1 MTKHNPD
8 EIVKC
13 HLSLEDASKV
23 SVAGVLDE
31 DVLGMHGARVRP
43 KKIGKPKVKAVAA
56 VARKTELG
64 KAMSELYD
72 IEGCVE
78 SEKRLKID
86 LDVDLY
92 QMEKV

>member
-1 MTKHNPD
+1 LTKQNPE

-13 HLSLEDASKV
+13 HLSIEDASKV
-23 SVAGVLDE
+23 SVTGVLDD
-31 DVLGMHGARVRP
+31 DVLGMHGAQIRP
-43 KKIGKPKVKAVAA
+43 KKISKPKVKPVAA
-56 VARKTELG
+56 MRQSELG

-72 IEGCVE
+72 IEGSVE
-78 SEKRLKID
+78 LEKRLKID

>member
-1 MTKHNPD
+1 LTKQNPD

-23 SVAGVLDE
+23 SVTGVLDAE
-31 DVLGMHGARVRP
+31 VLGMHGAQIRP
-43 KKIGKPKVKAVAA
+43 KKIGKPKVKPVAA
-56 VARKTELG
+56 MRQSELG

-72 IEGCVE
+72 IEGSVE
-78 SEKRLKID
+78 SEKRLKIE

>member
-1 MTKHNPD
+1 MTKQNPD

-23 SVAGVLDE
+23 SVTGVLDDE
-31 DVLGMHGARVRP
+31 NVLGMHGARVRP
-43 KKIGKPKVKAVAA
+43 KKIGKPKVNAVAA
-56 VARKTELG
+56 VRQSELG

-72 IEGCVE
+72 IEGSVE
-78 SEKRLKID
+78 PEKRLKID
-86 LDVDLY
+86 LDLDLY

>member
-1 MTKHNPD
+1 LTKQNPE

-13 HLSLEDASKV
+13 HLSLDDASKV
-23 SVAGVLDE
+23 SVTGVLDDE
-31 DVLGMHGARVRP
+31 VLGLHGARVRP
-43 KKIGKPKVKAVAA
+43 KKIGKPKVNAVAA
-56 VARKTELG
+56 VRQTELG

-86 LDVDLY
+86 LDLDLY

>member
-1 MTKHNPD
+1 
-8 EIVKC
+8 
-13 HLSLEDASKV
+13 
-23 SVAGVLDE
+23 
-31 DVLGMHGARVRP
+31 
-43 KKIGKPKVKAVAA
+43 
-56 VARKTELG
+56 LG

-72 IEGCVE
+72 IEGSVE

>member
-1 MTKHNPD
+1 LTKQNPD

-23 SVAGVLDE
+23 SVTGVLDDE
-31 DVLGMHGARVRP
+31 VLGMHGARVRP
-43 KKIGKPKVKAVAA
+43 KKLGKPKVKAVAA
-56 VARKTELG
+56 MRQSELG
-64 KAMSELYD
+64 KVMSELYD

-78 SEKRLKID
+78 PEKRLKID

>member
-1 MTKHNPD
+1 LTKQNPD

-23 SVAGVLDE
+23 SVTGVLDDE
-31 DVLGMHGARVRP
+31 VLGMHGARVRP
-43 KKIGKPKVKAVAA
+43 KKIGKPKVNAVAA
-56 VARKTELG
+56 VARKSELG

-72 IEGCVE
+72 IESSVE
-78 SEKRLKID
+78 SEKRLKIE